1 VSNVR
6 QALEFVCKTISD
18 SETVREVDRH
28 GSRAEAIASKAQ
40 EMHSWCREALDG
52 QPRPITKKIE
62 AILEDVKLRVYGIK
76 RGTSK
81 CEPVFV
87 LTDDFDMTWNDNWN
101 AWSCRPASGHYQ
113 QIMVFVPRE
122 DTE

>member
-1 VSNVR
+1 MSNVR
-6 QALEFVCKTISD
+6 QALEFVRKTISD
-18 SETVREVDRH
+18 SETVRE
-28 GSRAEAIASKAQ
+28 ALL
-40 EMHSWCREALDG
+40 EALDRE
-52 QPRPITKKIE
+52 PKPITKKLD
-62 AILEDVKLRVYGIK
+62 AILGDAKLRVYGIK

-113 QIMVFVPRE
+113 QIMVFVPRVDE
-122 DTE
+122 